1 MAWGAKTL
9 ACAGLCLVLAH
20 TAPGCRKASQADR
33 VTINGRTWQVEL
45 ATTAQQ
51 RYQGLSGRRS
61 LDDSGGMLFVYRRP
75 KVLEFCMRDCHI
87 PLDIA
92 FITSDMRVTKVYTM
106 AVEPDLAG
114 RAVYSSQVPA
124 QYALEVS
131 AGSLQRAQVKVGD
144 KVSFSGSIVER
155 AKGQA
160 DP

>member
-20 TAPGCRKASQADR
+20 AAPGCRKASQADR

-61 LDDSGGMLFVYRRP
+61 LDDSGGMLFVYQRP

-106 AVEPDLAG
+106 AVEPDRAG
-114 RAVYSSQVPA
+114 RKQYSSGMAA
-124 QYALEVS
+124 QYGLEVGGGELARAGVVVGSRAELS
-131 AGSLQRAQVKVGD
+131 AGIPSPLWA
-144 KVSFSGSIVER
+144 E
-155 AKGQA
+155 
-160 DP
+160 PWP